1 VHTEPNENNGFCLN
15 PDRQGEGMALSH
27 GQKYDSS
34 FETVLHKRSDLHILR
49 KLWHISTGSLGLFI
63 FINSTQS
70 QSFWA
75 ALILG
80 IAILG
85 FAMDFIRNRIPAFNK
100 LVIRLMGPLM
110 RRSERDGVSG
120 LPFYALGV
128 SLSLFFYSRDIAIV
142 SSMFLVF
149 SDPLSSFFGVLYGK
163 DKIMP
168 NKSLQGAVAGFF
180 TCYLITLFYAM
191 NTTTLGTHILVFSI
205 VAGVIGAASELISAF
220 NIDDNLTIPVMSGLG
235 MTLLNYYVK
244 VFP

>member
-1 VHTEPNENNGFCLN
+1 
-15 PDRQGEGMALSH
+15 MAAAQ

-49 KLWHISTGSLGLFI
+49 KLWHISTGSLGLFL
-63 FINSTQS
+63 FINSDQS
-70 QSFWA
+70 QTFWA
-75 ALILG
+75 MIILS
-80 IAILG
+80 IAIAG
-85 FAMDFIRNRIPAFNK
+85 FAADFIRNRIPAFNSI
-100 LVIRLMGPLM
+100 VIKMMGPLM
-110 RRSERDGVSG
+110 RRSEKEGVSG

-191 NTTTLGTHILVFSI
+191 NSSTLGTHLLVFSI
-205 VAGVIGAASELISAF
+205 VAGVIGSASELISAF
-220 NIDDNLTIPVMSGLG
+220 NIDDNLTIPVLSGLG
-235 MTLLNYYVK
+235 LTLLNYFIP
-244 VFP
+244 VFV